1 MKYYGN
7 SEMGDFSS
15 NYEPCRQ
22 IWSVFV
28 EIFSKE
34 LEERNKQ

>member
-7 SEMGDFSS
+7 SEMDDISS

-28 EIFSKE
+28 EIFGKE